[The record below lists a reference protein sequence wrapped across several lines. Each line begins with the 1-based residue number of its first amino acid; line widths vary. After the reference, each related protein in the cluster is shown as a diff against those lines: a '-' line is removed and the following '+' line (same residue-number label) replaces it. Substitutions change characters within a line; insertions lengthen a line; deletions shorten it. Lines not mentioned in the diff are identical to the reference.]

1 MTYYTYLLIF
11 IYIFY
16 VSFESFGLLARNG
29 GYLSSS
35 MSIGLAIQNQI
46 LSLNRF
52 VGFLIAPMIG
62 FYVDSGMTA
71 NDVYRLGVIGNFFSA
86 LSLVF
91 VYHKWGLITASFSGL
106 SKSIINNGYSIRT
119 IFRFFFSSKASS
131 DQEHKKLKINYRYLL
146 AQTFTTGL
154 AMPSLFVL
162 NILAIK
168 NPNYTSTLL
177 QMTTAISG
185 LGNLLLNFYTIP
197 LLAVDESRQND
208 VYSAYK
214 SIFLGKVIGVFLLS
228 PIVISLG
235 YYL

>member
-1 MTYYTYLLIF
+1 MVFYTYILIF

-52 VGFLIAPMIG
+52 IGFLIAPMIG
-62 FYVDSGMTA
+62 FYVDSGMTVT
-71 NDVYRLGVIGNFFSA
+71 DVYRLGIIGNLFSA
-86 LSLVF
+86 FSLIL
-91 VYHKWGLITASFSGL
+91 VYYKWGQITVRFCDL
-106 SKSIINNGYSIRT
+106 SKSISNNGYSIKT
-119 IFRFFFSSKASS
+119 IFRYFVSNKCSYIQESKSLNIK
-131 DQEHKKLKINYRYLL
+131 HKYLI

-154 AMPSLFVL
+154 AMPSIFVL
-162 NILAIK
+162 NILAVK
-168 NPNYTSTLL
+168 NPEYTSTLL

-197 LLAVDESRQND
+197 LLAVDESRHND
-208 VYSAYK
+208 VYSTYK
-214 SIFLGKVIGVFLLS
+214 SIFLGKVVGVFIFS
-228 PIVISLG
+228 PVVISLG
-235 YYL
+235 FYL